1 MKIIIF
7 TFQHLLS
14 QRSRILWIPDP
25 FLITNS
31 DVWVLFYDANL
42 WQWLLLIKAQHTET
56 RSSDWLSVC
65 TERPYINKLYDDCE
79 QQLRPR
85 YFSTKFKAD
94 IFFHNL
100 SVMISCQ
107 DETTFKRRKT
117 IRVKGEFC
125 THLGWTNY
133 LN

>member
-1 MKIIIF
+1 MENNSIDFAASSKSKKQDF
-7 TFQHLLS
+7 RDPWPLPDYKL
-14 QRSRILWIPDP
+14 RCMNLVLWCQS
-25 FLITNS
+25 LTVN
-31 DVWVLFYDANL
+31 
-42 WQWLLLIKAQHTET
+42 LLIKAQHTEI

-94 IFFHNL
+94 IFYQNL
-100 SVMISCQ
+100 SVMSCCQ

-117 IRVKGEFC
+117 IRVKGDFF